1 MIHNTTV
8 KFLFFKSAILVEN
21 FKFDLQNIQ
30 MHEYGQTQEFDKTSE
45 KVPTRLEEAK
55 SRATTADTP
64 TSSKTARSTLSR
76 KRRRR
81 RSSTTSTSSSS
92 SSSSSSNY
100 DSSTSTSTST
110 STISTPV
117 SASDNESDGFDN
129 GHFLTTSH
137 DRSCY
142 SLQKDANSSH
152 NVNTA
157 RTISQINRAKS
168 NSPGTLPQNAD
179 GEEKNLH
186 KSVNV
191 TSGADVASES
201 VPTTATATTTTPI
214 TTTTATKEGVDSDA
228 SSDGVKSRPTSP
240 QVQVPFDPH
249 AWNTEHINSWVKWLT
264 KQFKIEPEPDI
275 SRFPTTG
282 SELCELSRA
291 DFWVCAGSRQG
302 GIILAKHFALTLYN
316 ATGRET
322 SPMLNEDEPNPYQL
336 LNAASHRLVAQ
347 GSGQIQ
353 LWQFLLELLAD
364 SSNASCITWEGTN
377 GEFKLIDPDEVAKR
391 WGERKAKPNMNY
403 DKLSRA
409 LRYYYDKNIMTKV
422 HGKRYAYK
430 FDFHGL
436 MAACQ
441 AQAQGCDP
449 TTSMLS
455 SYKHHHHHHHS
466 HALGLHHH
474 HYHNLQTDLT
484 SPSSSS
490 SLGFPSPST
499 TSIPSPIGMTNSPN
513 IGLANQQQQQQQQHI
528 NSTSTNL
535 LQQQQQSTLTSTT
548 NATTSTTNLTMLPPA
563 VPLPNTSSTG
573 TGTTTASISSATTSS
588 GNNNNNT
595 PPPVFTRPPPYWT
608 YSTSGSYD
616 PRSPPNTFN

>member
-1 MIHNTTV
+1 MALTLNYIPNENNYGNC
-8 KFLFFKSAILVEN
+8 KFKWMNSALLFKKLQIGY
-21 FKFDLQNIQ
+21 QNIQ
-30 MHEYGQTQEFDKTSE
+30 MHGHGQTTDSE
-45 KVPTRLEEAK
+45 KKIQKVQTRAEEAK
-55 SRATTADTP
+55 GATSVDNPSGSAVAHRAATD
-64 TSSKTARSTLSR
+64 

-81 RSSTTSTSSSS
+81 RSSTSSSS
-92 SSSSSSNY
+92 SD
-100 DSSTSTSTST
+100 DSSTSTTTDSSSDYDSDSESWKSKTSGT
-110 STISTPV
+110 KSKL
-117 SASDNESDGFDN
+117 SAHSYSKLKALHG
-129 GHFLTTSH
+129 SH
-137 DRSCY
+137 A
-142 SLQKDANSSH
+142 ANLPS
-152 NVNTA
+152 VQQAT
-157 RTISQINRAKS
+157 RAKS
-168 NSPGTLPQNAD
+168 KSPAPSPQKAD
-179 GEEKNLH
+179 GQVEKSSASANETR
-186 KSVNV
+186 VNV
-191 TSGADVASES
+191 ESEALPTNTNAGNSDSSSES
-201 VPTTATATTTTPI
+201 A
-214 TTTTATKEGVDSDA
+214 
-228 SSDGVKSRPTSP
+228 KSRPASP
-240 QVQVPFDPH
+240 VVKVPLDPH
-249 AWNTEHINSWVKWLT
+249 AWNTDDIAKWVKWLT
-264 KQFKIEPEPDI
+264 NQFKIDPEPDI
-275 SRFPTTG
+275 ARFPTTG
-282 SELCELSRA
+282 AELCELSRA

-302 GIILAKHFALTLYN
+302 GIILAKHFALTLYS

-455 SYKHHHHHHHS
+455 SYKHHHHHHS
-466 HALGLHHH
+466 HAMGLHPH

-490 SLGFPSPST
+490 SLGFPSPSP
-499 TSIPSPIGMTNSPN
+499 TSLPSPIGMSNSPN
-513 IGLANQQQQQQQQHI
+513 IGLTQHQQQQL
-528 NSTSTNL
+528 NATSTNL
-535 LQQQQQSTLTSTT
+535 LQQQQSTLTTT
-548 NATTSTTNLTMLPPA
+548 TPTNLTLPPTTTTLTT
-563 VPLPNTSSTG
+563 VSTG
-573 TGTTTASISSATTSS
+573 TETTLVNSSTTSS
-588 GNNNNNT
+588 GNNNNNNST
-595 PPPVFTRPPPYWT
+595 AVFTRPPPYWSYT
-608 YSTSGSYD
+608 PGSFD
-616 PRSPPNTFN
+616 SRPPPNTYN